1 MGLAYVT
8 ESRQGAQYLKSCFF
22 PTCDLIPKL
31 TGNYDF
37 SKKMSVDYGSG
48 TLSSWQGERDDRKID
63 KNKSWI
69 F

>member
-8 ESRQGAQYLKSCFF
+8 ASRQGAQYLKSCFF

-37 SKKMSVDYGSG
+37 SKKVSVEYGSD
-48 TLSSWQGERDDRKID
+48 TLSSCQGERDDHKIG
-63 KNKSWI
+63 KNKYEI